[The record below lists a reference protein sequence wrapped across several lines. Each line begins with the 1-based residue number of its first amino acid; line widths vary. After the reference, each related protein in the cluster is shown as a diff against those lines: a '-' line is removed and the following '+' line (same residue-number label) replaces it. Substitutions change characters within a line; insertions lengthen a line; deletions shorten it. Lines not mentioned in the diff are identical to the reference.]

1 MKRMD
6 EESKN
11 LFPRGSLK
19 RLIKPTLDQKE
30 CRISPEYMAALNRHL
45 SKLAVDYTFQACENA
60 LGRNRKT
67 LDLQALKDVGDKNG
81 FLVE

>member
-1 MKRMD
+1 MD
-6 EESKN
+6 EEESN
-11 LFPRGSLK
+11 LIPRGSLL
-19 RLIKPTLDQKE
+19 RIIKPTLEAKG
-30 CRISPEYMAALNRHL
+30 CRKSPEYLAALNRYL

-67 LDLQALKDVGDKNG
+67 LDLQALKDVGEKNG